1 MYLPWV
7 VAEARSVTLPLATTQ
22 LEYLKVSDPRMSVCR
37 NSFTDDG
44 VSVDPDA

>member
-7 VAEARSVTLPLATTQ
+7 VAEARSVTLALATTR
-22 LEYLKVSDPRMSVCR
+22 LGYLKVSDVEILLPTMA
-37 NSFTDDG
+37 